1 MLLENV
7 DDQLAT
13 IIKGSIEKEARNW
26 LNDKVDMI
34 TKERSTRELYL
45 TYSLIPSKIPATY
58 PASMDLEE
66 TDVKRYLEG
75 QKANL
80 QQLARIFLLNRVL
93 DSDHDFFSPKVANII
108 QIADTGELETFL
120 KFLVLLPHA
129 ENYRST
135 AVEALRTN
143 IAVIFDAI
151 ALNNPYPALY
161 FNDQEW
167 NQMYLKAAFMQQ
179 NLQEIM
185 HVDERANKE
194 LTRIISDYAH
204 ERWAASRKIDPLFW
218 RPVTQFLDTILLK
231 DMERLLKSED
241 VMENRAGALCCYH
254 AKLPGA
260 RTLIS
265 EHIDL
270 VKQIEEKQLGWDNL
284 KKKYE

>member
-7 DDQLAT
+7 DDQLAK

-66 TDVKRYLEG
+66 TDVKRYLES

-80 QQLARIFLLNRVL
+80 QQLARIFLLIRVL
-93 DSDHDFFSPKVANII
+93 DREHDFFSPKVANII
-108 QIADTGELETFL
+108 QIADTRELETFL

-218 RPVTQFLDTILLK
+218 RPVTQFLDTTLLK

-241 VMENRAGALCCYH
+241 VTENRAGALCCYH